1 MKIVSLIIPSYNMEL
16 YLQRSIDSIVAATN
30 VDKTEIIIINDG
42 SKDHTLDIANEYQNK
57 FPDIV
62 KVIDK
67 PNGHYGSCL
76 NVGLKEAQGKYFRI
90 LDADDEMDT
99 KELEKFIEA
108 LQKTDADLVITHRL
122 EVLPI
127 SKDKKLVN
135 RLLFSTF
142 PYYKELPASELSFEN
157 LEYPTSMHSMTF
169 KTDILRQ
176 CGVVFPEGICYT
188 DTIYDAIP
196 LGRIK
201 TFIVFNMFPYIYYVA
216 QEGSS
221 TTLVSVKNN
230 LKDISIVLLD
240 LLQYVQNS
248 SNVLP
253 NIRVCQLVFVKQ
265 ALSLFVRSLRMNYL
279 LDKHNAEL
287 VANVIKGC
295 KDTGLDDKM
304 FHKYYFH
311 PLVSHPH
318 PSLVNVCLILYHI
331 LHPFKKVH

>member
-1 MKIVSLIIPSYNMEL
+1 MKIVSFIIPSYNMEK
-16 YLQRSIDSIVAATN
+16 YLHRSIGSIVSATN
-30 VDKTEIIIINDG
+30 IDKTEVIIINDG
-42 SKDHTLDIANEYQNK
+42 SKDHTLDIAKEYQKK

-122 EVLPI
+122 EILPI

-142 PYYKELPASELSFEN
+142 PYYKELQASELSFAN
-157 LEYPTSMHSMTF
+157 LEYHASMHSMTF

-240 LLQYVQNS
+240 LFQSMQN
-248 SNVLP
+248 NPKVLP
-253 NIRVCQLVFVKQ
+253 NIRICQMAFVEQ
-265 ALSLFVRSLRMNYL
+265 ALTLFIRSLRMNCHL
-279 LDKHNAEL
+279 NKQNAEL

-295 KDTGLDDKM
+295 KDIGLDDRM
-304 FHKYYFH
+304 FHKYYFR
-311 PLVSHPH
+311 PMVSHPS
-318 PSLVNVCLILYHI
+318 PSMVNKCLLLYHI
-331 LHPFKKVH
+331 LHPFLKIH